1 MTSSR
6 NLKGSFP
13 SCVSPLLERRL
24 CGLCPDLDPSLGTVC
39 ALWVPALVT
48 RAAGGSG
55 QPDKAP
61 LGMGLASW
69 DVYGEREEN
78 PS

>member
-1 MTSSR
+1 M
-6 NLKGSFP
+6 
-13 SCVSPLLERRL
+13 SPLLECRL
-24 CGLCPDLDPSLGTVC
+24 CGLCPALYPSLGTVC

-55 QPDKAP
+55 NVTKPDWKWLM

-69 DVYGEREEN
+69 DLYGEREEN
-78 PS
+78 PSLSTG